1 MSKTTAPGKGLQLMC
16 LEGEAYSFSCHHW
29 CMRRSLGCVQYVYRH
44 STVWLEILVV
54 QTIVFFA
61 SKRER

>member
-29 CMRRSLGCVQYVYRH
+29 CMRRSLGCVQYRKRK
-44 STVWLEILVV
+44 IFRGGNIFAIFAG
-54 QTIVFFA
+54 TITP
-61 SKRER
+61 